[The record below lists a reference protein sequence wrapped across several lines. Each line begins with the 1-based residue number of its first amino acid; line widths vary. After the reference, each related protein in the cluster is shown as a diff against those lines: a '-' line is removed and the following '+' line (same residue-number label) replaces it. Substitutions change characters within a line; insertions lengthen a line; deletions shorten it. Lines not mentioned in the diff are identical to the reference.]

1 MPLLRCLFVSLSL
14 VLTGCNPA
22 TTRPHSVAASV
33 REPVTFLISIDGLHP
48 DYLGR
53 GASPHLD
60 ALAAAGVR
68 AEMRPSFPAKTFPNH
83 YTIVTGLRPNRHG
96 IVDNVMEDPARPD
109 VRFSLSN
116 ATQALDPFWWEGAEP
131 LWVTAERQGVRT
143 ATLFWPGSE
152 VSIRG
157 TRPADWQRYDM
168 NVSNP
173 QRTRAVVDWLRRPQA
188 TRPRFIT
195 LYFDTVDTAGHDHGP
210 QARETI
216 EAVREVDARIGDL
229 QAELRALRQPANFVI
244 VSDHG
249 MAATS
254 TERVIRL
261 DHLLDP
267 TAFRLF
273 TEGALLTVAPQAG
286 REKEVEAALLTPR
299 LHMQC
304 WRKGSLPAR
313 FLFGTHQRIPSF
325 VCLPEI
331 GWLIMTTE
339 PRSGN
344 GGAHGYDN
352 LDPAMR
358 AVFIASGP
366 DFRSGL
372 KLPIFDNVDVYPM
385 LARILRVKPQPSD
398 GRAETLGPAL
408 RQ

>member
-1 MPLLRCLFVSLSL
+1 MPLLRCLLVSLCL
-14 VLTGCNPA
+14 VLAGCNPA
-22 TTRPHSVAASV
+22 ATRPHSVAASA
-33 REPVTFLISIDGLHP
+33 REPVTLLISIDGLRP
-48 DYLGR
+48 DYLGL

-96 IVDNVMEDPARPD
+96 IVDNNMEDPARPD
-109 VRFSLSN
+109 VRFSLGN
-116 ATQALDPFWWEGAEP
+116 AAQALDPFWWDGAEP

-143 ATLFWPGSE
+143 ATMFWPGSE
-152 VSIRG
+152 VAIRG

-173 QRTRAVVDWLRRPQA
+173 QRIRAVVDWLRRPRT

-195 LYFDTVDTAGHDHGP
+195 LYFDSVDTAGHEHGP
-210 QARETI
+210 EARETI
-216 EAVREVDARIGDL
+216 EAVREVDARIGEL
-229 QAELRALRQPANFVI
+229 QAELRALRQPANLVI

-254 TERVIRL
+254 RERVIRL
-261 DHLLDP
+261 DRLLDP
-267 TAFRLF
+267 AALRIM
-273 TEGALLTVAPQAG
+273 TEGALLTVEPQSGRAG
-286 REKEVEAALLTPR
+286 EVEAALLAPR
-299 LHMQC
+299 PHMQC

-313 FLFGTHQRIPSF
+313 FLFGTHPRIPGF
-325 VCLPEI
+325 VCVPEI
-331 GWLIMTTE
+331 GWLIVTGE
-339 PRSGN
+339 PASD

-352 LDPAMR
+352 FDPAMR

-366 DFRSGL
+366 AFRSGL

-385 LARILRVKPQPSD
+385 LARVLRVTPQPSD
-398 GRAETLGPAL
+398 GKAETLEPAF
-408 RQ
+408 RR